1 MKKLCLLLATI
12 SLCIAGCTTGYRVHV
27 NGFSERGRQIRDN
40 ASVYVS
46 EDPNAQNPIFDK
58 EIKAKIEELLK
69 WYDYV
74 PASAIEQ
81 SDYRLAFQLGMD
93 SHQSS
98 GFAPLYHP
106 YGGFYSGYSRGYH
119 FGYTTYV
126 PYYDTFYDQRLSMK
140 VFARDP
146 AAGSDEEKIVWVGE
160 AMTSTSG
167 DDIRRTIGYLLVG
180 CFEYFGVDTTRQK
193 SLVVTEDDPRI
204 IQIESLR

>member
-27 NGFSERGRQIRDN
+27 NGFSERGRQIGDN

-81 SDYRLAFQLGMD
+81 SDYRLVFQLGMG
-93 SHQSS
+93 SHQAS

-146 AAGSDEEKIVWVGE
+146 TAGSDEEKIVWVGE

-167 DDIRRTIGYLLVG
+167 DDIRRTIDYLLVG

-193 SLVVTEDDPRI
+193 SLIITEDDPRI